1 MAQSVKIDKERKRN
15 VERFVASLIIEEGL
29 KVTLQEAMG
38 IMLDFSIE
46 NKAEIVKRLRR
57 IPPLEQD
64 VGWTLLHQPDDW
76 GVADASE
83 RIGEVLYE

>member
-1 MAQSVKIDKERKRN
+1 MAQSVKIDRGRKRN
-15 VERFVASLIIEEGL
+15 LERFVAALIIDEGI

-46 NKAEIVKRLRR
+46 NKEEIVKRLRR

-64 VGWTLLHQPDDW
+64 VAWKLLQKPDDW

-83 RIGEVLYE
+83 RIDEVLYG